1 LTSNDSAKNRDK
13 GKMKCNKGKEEWKR
27 DRERE
32 IGVSLGMF
40 LT

>member
-1 LTSNDSAKNRDK
+1 LAANDSAKIRDR
-13 GKMKCNKGKEEWKR
+13 GKMKRSREKEESKR
-27 DRERE
+27 DKERE

>member
-1 LTSNDSAKNRDK
+1 LVANDSAKNRDK
-13 GKMKCNKGKEEWKR
+13 GKMKCSRGKEERKR
-27 DRERE
+27 DGERE

>member
-1 LTSNDSAKNRDK
+1 LAANDSAKNRDK
-13 GKMKCNKGKEEWKR
+13 GKMKRRRGKEERKR
-27 DRERE
+27 DKERE

>member
-1 LTSNDSAKNRDK
+1 LATNDSAKNRDK
-13 GKMKCNKGKEEWKR
+13 GKMKHSREKRKGKEIEK
-27 DRERE
+27 E